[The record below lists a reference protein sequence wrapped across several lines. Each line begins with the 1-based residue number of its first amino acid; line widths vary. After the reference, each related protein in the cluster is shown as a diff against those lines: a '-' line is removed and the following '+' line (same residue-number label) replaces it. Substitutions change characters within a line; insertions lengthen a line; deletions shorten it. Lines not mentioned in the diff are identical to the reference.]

1 MLANFRNA
9 SDYDVIVV
17 DTPGSLRDT
26 DVLSAVLDNSDVVIL
41 PMEPAT
47 MSVKPVVRVIRQLVE
62 PRGVPYRVLVSR
74 VKRDPS
80 AVRRK
85 DEALEMLDEMNLPH
99 FRGVVAPLSFHP
111 DAAVH
116 HEARP
121 AQTLARAALES
132 ASQAVWVM
140 ASRDPRE
147 VLRRYLSLVLADWA
161 EQRKAEVDPERK
173 EALKQQRLGLLEILE
188 SYGVKVDDP
197 SYLTLVTAAAHEVR
211 NHLSDGDFGNPE
223 QVERLWRASAGSAHG
238 KMWPSVELRVS
249 VEVDG
254 RRYSFPDADA
264 MSAILVL
271 ANRVT
276 QYGVFRFIDYAGH
289 EPGLAERLRATA
301 MRWYAR
307 IPKVRGVPDRL
318 GDLAGYPP
326 AATSFETRDHRR

>member
-1 MLANFRNA
+1 MEA
-9 SDYDVIVV
+9 DDVPNRIPIDREQSRSWVEV
-17 DTPGSLRDT
+17 AQSARLMRDLLSETPPAIGGS
-26 DVLSAVLDNSDVVIL
+26 
-41 PMEPAT
+41 PF
-47 MSVKPVVRVIRQLVE
+47 RVIDEQLPQSCE
-62 PRGVPYRVLVSR
+62 KWCRSYLS
-74 VKRDPS
+74 S
-80 AVRRK
+80 
-85 DEALEMLDEMNLPH
+85 ALEHLGMWAD
-99 FRGVVAPLSFHP
+99 FVAPLSFHP
-111 DAAVH
+111 DTVVH

-147 VLRRYLSLVLADWA
+147 VLRRHLLLVLADWA
-161 EQRKAEVDPERK
+161 EQRKAEVHPERK
-173 EALKQQRLGLLEILE
+173 DALKQQRLDLLEILE

-197 SYLTLVTAAAHEVR
+197 SYLTLVTAAANEVR
-211 NHLSDGDFGNPE
+211 NHVSDGDLGNPA

-238 KMWPSVELRVS
+238 KMWPSLELRVS

-254 RRYSFPDADA
+254 RPYSFPDADA

-271 ANRVT
+271 ADKVT

-307 IPKVRGVPDRL
+307 IPKVPGAPDRL
-318 GDLAGYPP
+318 DDLADYPP
-326 AATSFETRDHRR
+326 AATNFETRDHRR

>member
-1 MLANFRNA
+1 MKADDVPNRIPIDREQSRPWVEVAQSARLMRDLLSETPPAIDGSPFRTIDDHLPQ
-9 SDYDVIVV
+9 SCEMWCRSY
-17 DTPGSLRDT
+17 
-26 DVLSAVLDNSDVVIL
+26 LSS
-41 PMEPAT
+41 
-47 MSVKPVVRVIRQLVE
+47 
-62 PRGVPYRVLVSR
+62 
-74 VKRDPS
+74 
-80 AVRRK
+80 
-85 DEALEMLDEMNLPH
+85 ALEHLGMWAD
-99 FRGVVAPLSFHP
+99 FVAPLSFHP

-140 ASRDPRE
+140 ASRDSRE
-147 VLRRYLSLVLADWA
+147 VLRRHLSLVLADWA

-197 SYLTLVTAAAHEVR
+197 SYLTLVTAAANEVR
-211 NHLSDGDFGNPE
+211 NHLSDGDIGNPE

-238 KMWPSVELRVS
+238 KVWPLLELRVS
-249 VEVDG
+249 VEVDE

-276 QYGVFRFIDYAGH
+276 QYGDRKGCRRDARRNRPYWGGH
-289 EPGLAERLRATA
+289 RAH
-301 MRWYAR
+301 R
-307 IPKVRGVPDRL
+307 VVLPD
-318 GDLAGYPP
+318 P
-326 AATSFETRDHRR
+326 AAL